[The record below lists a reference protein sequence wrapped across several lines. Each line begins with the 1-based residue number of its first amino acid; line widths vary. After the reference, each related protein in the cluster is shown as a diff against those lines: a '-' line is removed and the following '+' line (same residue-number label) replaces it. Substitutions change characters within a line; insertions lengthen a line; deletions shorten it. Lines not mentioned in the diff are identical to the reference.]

1 MTAFTAKTTVV
12 EVQKPDYNDHTKV
25 RFTANYTNRAGER
38 VNQEWAK
45 YTPGF
50 GLEMWLSDEFMAAHP
65 ELAAGADY
73 TLTFT
78 LDAPAE
84 VPAAVSPDPD
94 VED

>member
-1 MTAFTAKTTVV
+1 MTDQKAFTAKTTVSN
-12 EVQKPDYNDHTKV
+12 VQSGQDDQSKV

-38 VNQEWAK
+38 VNQEWAR

-50 GLEMWLSDEFMAAHP
+50 TLEMWLTDEFMAAHP

-78 LDAPAE
+78 LDKQAE
-84 VPAAVSPDPD
+84 PIATGG
-94 VED
+94 